1 MHIHHGLFFSGGKEH
16 ENIFS
21 GNDGDHILLGCGDS
35 LLIVCPW
42 KNACGHGTSGLSE
55 AAARRIVSVG

>member
-21 GNDGDHILLGCGDS
+21 GNDGDHILLRSGDS
-35 LLIVCPW
+35 ILIVCPG
-42 KNACGHGTSGLSE
+42 KDACGYGTSGLSE